1 MKLHEI
7 RQIDLPLEEVFSYV
21 ADFANTE
28 QWDPGV
34 KSARRIGDDPIG
46 VGTKYEVVSEF
57 GSTQIPLTYE
67 ITEYEPP
74 SRVVLHGS
82 GKTLDAVDTILFESK
97 TDGTR
102 VDYTAELTFR
112 NWVRLIDPVI
122 APAMRRMVGKKA
134 LDGLVQTLSR

>member
-7 RQIDLPLEEVFSYV
+7 RQIDLPLEEVFRYV

-34 KSARRIGDDPIG
+34 KSARRIGDAPIG
-46 VGTKYEVVSEF
+46 VGTKYDVVSEF
-57 GSTQIPLTYE
+57 GSSQIPLTYE

-82 GKTLDAVDTILFESK
+82 GKTLDAVDTIVFESK
-97 TDGTR
+97 DEGTM
-102 VDYTAELTFR
+102 VDYTAELTFK
-112 NWVRLIDPVI
+112 NWMRFLDPVL
-122 APAMRRMVGKKA
+122 APVMRSMVGKKA
-134 LDGLVQTLSR
+134 LDGLVETLSR